1 MSALKLPMAVQI
13 SFSDCQHFYKE
24 VQILARKSDM
34 KERVT
39 VDDDITDTCVQE
51 DTYLLEAKEVQE
63 S

>member
-1 MSALKLPMAVQI
+1 MAVQI
-13 SFSDCQHFYKE
+13 AFGDCQHFYNE

-34 KERVT
+34 KELVT